1 MWQPGFFYIQPSLTR
16 SSQAERKLGWTRQVT
31 LSITRTRL
39 IMLWPLSRI
48 TFCFLPKTEHARK
61 IIWNLTL
68 TNDSVDLKSSETAP
82 LYSVFQY
89 LYYSNF
95 KTINIPILDVN
106 TTKKETFSGLVT
118 IGTFNLKKPLSLNL
132 EHSKLVSAYPQP
144 KKRLNYQNRIE
155 FK

>member
-39 IMLWPLSRI
+39 VMLWPLSRI
-48 TFCFLPKTEHARK
+48 TFCLLPKTEHARK

-89 LYYSNF
+89 LYCSNF

-106 TTKKETFSGLVT
+106 TTKKKNLLRPGNYRHFQ
-118 IGTFNLKKPLSLNL
+118 LKKPLSFNL